1 MYNSLN
7 TSTITELVTYGK
19 SLDFSHAKIHLKS
32 KFNVS
37 GDGHVVILN
46 YESLLDKYT
55 DLINDH
61 VTTVTLSDAE
71 YAKYKFQPKLMCYDT
86 YGTTEIWSSLLR
98 INNLMS
104 ASQFTL
110 QTLKMF
116 TSDIFDV
123 INEIFILEE
132 KTIRDN
138 NAEVYGS

>member
-1 MYNSLN
+1 MFDPLS
-7 TSTITELVTYGK
+7 TSTITEIISFGE
-19 SLDFSHAKIHLKS
+19 SLDFSHAKLHLKA
-32 KFNVS
+32 KFTADS
-37 GDGHVVILN
+37 DSHTVILN

-55 DLINDH
+55 DLINKH
-61 VTTVTLSDAE
+61 VTSVTLSDAD
-71 YAKYKFQPKLMCYDT
+71 YAKYKYQPKLLCYDT
-86 YGTTEIWSSLLR
+86 YGTTELWSSILR
-98 INNLMS
+98 INNIMS

-132 KTIRDN
+132 DTIRDN